1 METNKILAAILV
13 AGIIAMLSGFIAKKL
28 TETEPLKKD
37 AYPIEVTNAAPA
49 APGAA
54 PATAEPLT
62 KDIMA
67 KATVAD
73 GEKVSKICASCHVF
87 EKGGGNRIGPNLYGV
102 VGRARATA
110 PDFAYSDAMK
120 AKGGSWSEDSLNTF
134 LWNPQQ
140 FVPGTK
146 MTFMGLK
153 KPEDRAAVI
162 KYLETLK

>member
-1 METNKILAAILV
+1 METNKLLAAILT
-13 AGIIAMLSGFIAKKL
+13 AGIIAMLAGFIAKKL

-37 AYPIEVTNAAPA
+37 AYTIEVTNAAPA

-54 PATAEPLT
+54 PATVEPITDLLPN
-62 KDIMA
+62 
-67 KATVAD
+67 ATVAQ
-73 GEKVSKICASCHVF
+73 GETVSKICASCHVF

-120 AKGGSWSEDSLNTF
+120 AKGGSWTVDSLNEF
-134 LWNPQQ
+134 LWNPQA

-146 MTFMGLK
+146 MTFTGLK
-153 KPEDRAAVI
+153 KPEDRAAI
-162 KYLETLK
+162 ITYLESLK